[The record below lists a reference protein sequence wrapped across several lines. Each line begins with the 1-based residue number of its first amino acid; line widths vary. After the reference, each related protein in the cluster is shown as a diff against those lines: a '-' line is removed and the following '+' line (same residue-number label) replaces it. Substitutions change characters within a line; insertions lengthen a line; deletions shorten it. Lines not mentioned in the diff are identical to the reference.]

1 MPASR
6 IMQCSYQP
14 WPLEAP
20 PSPVGISIRHSKHVQ
35 KHAADFRV
43 LGLY

>member
-1 MPASR
+1 MPDVA

-20 PSPVGISIRHSKHVQ
+20 PSPVGISIRHSKHIQ
-35 KHAADFRV
+35 KRAADFGV